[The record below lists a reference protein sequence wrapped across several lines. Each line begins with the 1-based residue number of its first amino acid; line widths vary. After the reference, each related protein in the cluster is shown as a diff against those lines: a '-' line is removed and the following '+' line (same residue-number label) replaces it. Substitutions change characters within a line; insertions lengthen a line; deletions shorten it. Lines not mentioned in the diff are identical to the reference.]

1 MDLNNDR
8 IMERKK
14 QRIEALRIYR
24 SEPAQ
29 PCLTDG
35 SDSRCC
41 KDAVSYRFTDL
52 PSYRRAVVLLPRF
65 TAILAYAVQS
75 LVQQVRKA
83 LNLRVSKEP
92 ETYGY
97 NESTT

>member
-1 MDLNNDR
+1 
-8 IMERKK
+8 MERKK

-35 SDSRCC
+35 SDSRCG

>member
-1 MDLNNDR
+1 
-8 IMERKK
+8 MERKK

-24 SEPAQ
+24 SEPV
-29 PCLTDG
+29 PPYLTNG
-35 SDSRCC
+35 SGSRCG
-41 KDAVSYRFTDL
+41 KDAVLYRFTDL

-83 LNLRVSKEP
+83 MNLRVSNEP
-92 ETYGY
+92 EKYGY
-97 NESTT
+97 NESIT

>member
-1 MDLNNDR
+1 
-8 IMERKK
+8 MERKK

-24 SEPAQ
+24 SESALLY
-29 PCLTDG
+29 LTDG
-35 SDSRCC
+35 SDSRCS
-41 KDAVSYRFTDL
+41 KDAVAYRFTDL

-65 TAILAYAVQS
+65 TAIFAYAVQS

-83 LNLRVSKEP
+83 LNLRVNNES

-97 NESTT
+97 NESIT

>member
-8 IMERKK
+8 NMERKK

-35 SDSRCC
+35 SDSRCG

-52 PSYRRAVVLLPRF
+52 LSYRRVVVQHRRF
-65 TAILAYAVQS
+65 TAMRLYGVIL
-75 LVQQVRKA
+75 LA
-83 LNLRVSKEP
+83 LQILDALRQRIS
-92 ETYGY
+92 
-97 NESTT
+97 NEL